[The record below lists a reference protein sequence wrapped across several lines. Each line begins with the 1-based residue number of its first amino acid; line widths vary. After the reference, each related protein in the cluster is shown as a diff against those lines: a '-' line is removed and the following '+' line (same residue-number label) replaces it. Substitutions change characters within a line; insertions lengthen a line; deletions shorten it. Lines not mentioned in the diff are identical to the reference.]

1 MPEPTEG
8 PWSAPPSGAYGQWPV
23 LGPNF
28 EAIAFATAQP
38 GDRWKAAAN
47 ARRMAAAPDL
57 LEALEAMLREY
68 KQLMTRAGVDKS
80 AYFRGFASGAR
91 AAIAKAKGETDA

>member
-23 LGPNF
+23 LGPNC

-47 ARRMAAAPDL
+47 ARLMAAAPDM
-57 LEALEAMLREY
+57 EKALEMYIQAEDSEIPSVE
-68 KQLMTRAGVDKS
+68 QFAWAGD
-80 AYFRGFASGAR
+80 AAR
-91 AAIAKAKGETDA
+91 AALAKAKGETDA

>member
-28 EAIAFATAQP
+28 EAIAFATTQP

-47 ARRMAAAPDL
+47 ARRMAAAPDMEKAL
-57 LEALEAMLREY
+57 GKIVLEFEGY
-68 KQLMTRAGVDKS
+68 
-80 AYFRGFASGAR
+80 ASDGLDLAI
-91 AAIAKAKGETDA
+91 AAIAKAKGETP